1 MTLTSNENK
10 RMLMYKSNGARLGK
24 RKDLEKAR
32 EEGRRHI
39 DREKEIRKNRN
50 DKKDNEENNP
60 PVEKVKS
67 RKELLQEFLEEKRKK
82 EALSKKA
89 AKPVFKPSGKYED
102 LNPIKLGEKDSIK
115 NSKVTRVRDLRPR
128 QARGSGDGNKN
139 VKTNKKPGSSTSS
152 FKTSSSAR
160 RKSTVSFAPNN
171 FNFEFQM
178 QVTPA
183 SPTGSIPHYQLP
195 EEDEDVFTPKSKPQP
210 SPLESAYSLYLGESS
225 NDVIS
230 SKNKANSPTSL
241 SSSSN
246 VLESA
251 YAFFLGEP
259 SCKNKPSNNFRGPST
274 KEVLERSRED
284 EVSQSRVR
292 FSPDVLSTPRSDTTS
307 DLRKTPHPKGGRSF
321 NLRSRN

>member
-1 MTLTSNENK
+1 MTLTNNENK
-10 RMLMYKSNGARLGK
+10 RMLLYKSNGGRLGK
-24 RKDLEKAR
+24 RRDLEKAR
-32 EEGRRHI
+32 EEGRRQI

-50 DKKDNEENNP
+50 EVKDNEENNP
-60 PVEKVKS
+60 PGEKAKS
-67 RKELLQEFLEEKRKK
+67 RREQLQEFLEEKKRK
-82 EALSKKA
+82 EALSKKTT
-89 AKPVFKPSGKYED
+89 KPVFKPSGKYQD
-102 LNPIKLGEKDSIK
+102 LNPIKIGEKDSIK

-128 QARGSGDGNKN
+128 QARGSGDGSKN
-139 VKTNKKPGSSTSS
+139 VKTTRKPGSSTSS

-160 RKSTVSFAPNN
+160 RKSTASFAPNN

-195 EEDEDVFTPKSKPQP
+195 EEDEDVFTPKTKPQP
-210 SPLESAYSLYLGESS
+210 SPLDSAYALYLGESS

-259 SCKNKPSNNFRGPST
+259 SKNKPSNNFRGPST
-274 KEVLERSRED
+274 KEVLDRSKD
-284 EVSQSRVR
+284 DGILQSRVH
-292 FSPDVLSTPRSDTTS
+292 FSPDVLSTPRSDATT
-307 DLRKTPHPKGGRSF
+307 DVRKTPHPKGGRSF
-321 NLRSRN
+321 TLRSRN